1 MGTVIDRLNSQ
12 ADIVILD
19 APPVLAAS
27 DAAILSTMVDGVI
40 LVVDLHKTKRR
51 EIRRAREAIEAV
63 NGRIMGVVVNRFK
76 VRDRSYYYEYADKY
90 RAKGGTVVP
99 PAIPDPELSAVSVAS
114 GVPSE
119 RQPDGGPTD

>member
-1 MGTVIDRLNSQ
+1 MGSIIHRLN
-12 ADIVILD
+12 AETDMVILD

-63 NGRIMGVVVNRFK
+63 NGRIMGIVVNRFK
-76 VRDRSYYYEYADKY
+76 VRDRTYYYEYADSY
-90 RAKGGTVVP
+90 RTKGRT
-99 PAIPDPELSAVSVAS
+99 DTEK
-114 GVPSE
+114 PSHVL
-119 RQPDGGPTD
+119 T